1 MLLKKNRKQLNND
14 KSKEK
19 LPFHYPI
26 LLSNKNCE
34 KNQYTRINKKAF
46 YYIYNEYH
54 KKYLK
59 DKNNRRKMSKGNSID
74 NKNKSNNEINLSFHR
89 KFRFIPKNKKDN
101 KREFSNS
108 ISIHKYNTI
117 IIRRVNLED
126 ALQIIIFIIKNLIF
140 KIKYLKK
147 IIIRS
152 KIKMK
157 MKINLLLLI
166 EIQKTECFQVSHF
179 VQMIKIKY

>member
-117 IIRRVNLED
+117 NSEISIPIQNFEDKINDISLNKNDKDNKKSKFRRCSSNYHIYN
-126 ALQIIIFIIKNLIF
+126 QKFNFQNKIF
-140 KIKYLKK
+140 KKDNNSFQNKK
-147 IIIRS
+147 IF
-152 KIKMK
+152 
-157 MKINLLLLI
+157 
-166 EIQKTECFQVSHF
+166 CF
-179 VQMIKIKY
+179 

>member
-1 MLLKKNRKQLNND
+1 MIKV
-14 KSKEK
+14 
-19 LPFHYPI
+19 
-26 LLSNKNCE
+26 
-34 KNQYTRINKKAF
+34 
-46 YYIYNEYH
+46 
-54 KKYLK
+54 
-59 DKNNRRKMSKGNSID
+59 
-74 NKNKSNNEINLSFHR
+74 
-89 KFRFIPKNKKDN
+89 
-101 KREFSNS
+101 
-108 ISIHKYNTI
+108 
-117 IIRRVNLED
+117 IRRVNLED